1 MTHKKAVWISHK
13 FVCTLANEKYLII
26 FIFWQGEPKY
36 LNSYCPTYSIVFQ
49 FTFIFIHLR
58 DTISASFP
66 NCRTNKCIFCFGFDI
81 YISKSFL
88 KWCLFIKEENIP
100 WYTAYCPQTEK
111 NIYVYI
117 NAKGLFKN
125 ALDKYVLPSTFHILT
140 MLLIIL
146 RFSFLANNE

>member
-1 MTHKKAVWISHK
+1 MLQLPATPKSILLKKPTSK
-13 FVCTLANEKYLII
+13 NSLGKSYLP
-26 FIFWQGEPKY
+26 PKY
-36 LNSYCPTYSIVFQ
+36 LSSNCPTYSIVFQ

-125 ALDKYVLPSTFHILT
+125 ALDKYVLPSTFHIQYYASHYPQ
-140 MLLIIL
+140 IFIP
-146 RFSFLANNE
+146 RE